1 MGMTADA
8 GQPSAGGVDE
18 FWVNVDGEDVVVTEA
33 MGQQDGVVAG
43 AGPDLQD
50 PLTFADVKV
59 FEHVTWMLV
68 AAVRAAG
75 HATWMLVVV
84 QGCLGSA
91 IWMLV
96 AVQRQ
101 GVRVVRKARQTGVGT
116 VRAGPSG
123 SLESRTSTRSS
134 AGATW
139 TQAPSFVL

>member
-75 HATWMLVVV
+75 HATWMLV
-84 QGCLGSA
+84 
-91 IWMLV
+91 
-96 AVQRQ
+96 AVQR
-101 GVRVVRKARQTGVGT
+101 
-116 VRAGPSG
+116 
-123 SLESRTSTRSS
+123 RSS
-134 AGATW
+134 DCAV
-139 TQAPSFVL
+139 PVLFCLVPVTLLLMVMRGS